1 MALTQ
6 QVGYVEISSADKNYR
21 VLKVST
27 SLPKFPTAIDGEAK
41 IYEHL
46 AKVNSPHS
54 GQALIRE
61 LYESFD
67 LQRPDGRHRCL
78 VLQPMHMSL
87 LEMMGLNPWPFD
99 LPLLK
104 MTVQRLLSALDF
116 LHTEAGVIH
125 ADIKTDNLM
134 LSIEDG
140 EMLADFAK
148 AEVDSPTPRKQVDQ
162 SRIIYKSRRLRRP
175 DKLKGYGLPTLCD
188 FGESRIGAKQE
199 SNPFVQPHVYRAP
212 EVMFDMPWGSAADI
226 WNLAGLIWDL
236 FEGEHLFG
244 DVFDARGGHD
254 PFKHFAL
261 MVALIGEPPSE
272 FVGRRET
279 TGQCFDTDGIW
290 IAHNEELIPLVS
302 LGGLEK
308 RLSGHEKQLLLKIMG
323 SMLKWMP
330 EERKTAKQLLEDPWL
345 L

>member
-1 MALTQ
+1 MALNQ

-21 VLKVST
+21 ILKVST
-27 SLPKFPTAIDGEAK
+27 SLPEFPTATDREAK

-61 LYESFD
+61 LYDSFD
-67 LQRPDGRHRCL
+67 LQGSDGRHRCL

-87 LEMMGLNPWPFD
+87 LEMMGLSPRPFD
-99 LPLLK
+99 IPLLK
-104 MTVQRLLSALDF
+104 MTVQCLLSALDF
-116 LHTEAGVIH
+116 LHTEGGIIH

-148 AEVDSPTPRKQVDQ
+148 AEVDNPTPRKQVDQ

-188 FGESRIGAKQE
+188 FGESRIGAAQE
-199 SNPFVQPHVYRAP
+199 SNPF
-212 EVMFDMPWGSAADI
+212 
-226 WNLAGLIWDL
+226 IWDL
-236 FEGEHLFG
+236 FESEHLFG

-272 FVGRRET
+272 FVGRSET
-279 TGQCFDTDGIW
+279 TGQCFDTNDAHVGIW
-290 IAHNEELIPLVS
+290 IAHKEEAIPLVS

-308 RLSGHEKQLLLKIMG
+308 RLSGQEKQLFIQFMG